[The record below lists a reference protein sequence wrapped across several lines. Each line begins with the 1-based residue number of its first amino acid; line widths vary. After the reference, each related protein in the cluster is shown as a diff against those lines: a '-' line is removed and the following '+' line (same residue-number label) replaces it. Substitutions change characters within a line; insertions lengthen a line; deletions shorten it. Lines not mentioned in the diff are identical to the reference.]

1 MKKNILSID
10 YGTKQIGLA
19 YCNNENIPLPLGN
32 IDNDSDLRFT
42 LMGIIAQRQSKIILV
57 GYPKHEGMR
66 IHIDKFIKTLLI
78 MDGELEIIRIDEN
91 YSSVQAQAITWE
103 TGKHIA
109 HDTLAAI
116 EIMNRYFNSEI
127 PKWTQEWTL

>member
-1 MKKNILSID
+1 MKKKILSID

-19 YCNNENIPLPLGN
+19 YCNHEDIPLPMGN
-32 IDNDSDLRFT
+32 IDNDGDMRFT
-42 LMGIIAQRQSKIILV
+42 LMGIIAQHQSKIILV

-66 IHIDKFIKTLLI
+66 IHIDKFIKTLLV
-78 MDGELEIIRIDEN
+78 MDSELEIIRIDEN

-116 EIMNRYFNSEI
+116 EIMNRYFMT
-127 PKWTQEWTL
+127 KM